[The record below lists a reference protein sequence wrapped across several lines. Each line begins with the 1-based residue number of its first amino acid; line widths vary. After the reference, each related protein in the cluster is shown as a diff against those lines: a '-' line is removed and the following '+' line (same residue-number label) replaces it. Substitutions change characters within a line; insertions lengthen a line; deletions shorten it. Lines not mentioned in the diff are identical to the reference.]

1 MNDNENNI
9 DLQEIDPEIYIDKAD
24 KKSQDKVKEAIQIII
39 SEMNIMGNENLVRDA
54 IKEELS
60 KTHRTLQQGFFRN
73 VIAPAIF
80 QYAEFKKN
88 KWFDLRNEDA
98 CNCAEKLEP
107 ILKDSYFRFI

>member
-1 MNDNENNI
+1 MNDSKNNI
-9 DLQEIDPEIYIDKAD
+9 EFDSKVYISKAD
-24 KKSQDKVKEAIQIII
+24 KISQDKVKEAIQTII
-39 SEMNIMGNENLVRDA
+39 SELNMMGNENLVKDV

-73 VIAPAIF
+73 VIASAIF

-88 KWFDLRNEDA
+88 GRFDLRNEDA

-107 ILKDSYFRFI
+107 ILKDYYFRFI